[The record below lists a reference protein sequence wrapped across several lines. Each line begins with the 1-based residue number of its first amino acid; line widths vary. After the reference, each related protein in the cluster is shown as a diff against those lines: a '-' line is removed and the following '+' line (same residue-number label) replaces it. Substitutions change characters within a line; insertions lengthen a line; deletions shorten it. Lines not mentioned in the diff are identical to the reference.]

1 MEIKQLSWQQV
12 LPIRHNVLWPD
23 KPPLFCKVEG
33 DDTAYHYGYFIA
45 EELVCVASIFIDDDN
60 VSISARLRKFATL
73 EQYQGQGIGT
83 QLIKHV
89 INELKSLNVNYLWC
103 DARITAI
110 GFYQQFNMVEQGNQ
124 FQKSGV
130 RYIQM
135 RGEII

>member
-23 KPPLFCKVEG
+23 KAPLFCKVEG

-45 EELVCVASIFIDDDN
+45 EELVCVASLFIDDDN
-60 VSISARLRKFATL
+60 VSTSARLRKFATL

-89 INELKSLNVNYLWC
+89 INELKSLNVKYLWC